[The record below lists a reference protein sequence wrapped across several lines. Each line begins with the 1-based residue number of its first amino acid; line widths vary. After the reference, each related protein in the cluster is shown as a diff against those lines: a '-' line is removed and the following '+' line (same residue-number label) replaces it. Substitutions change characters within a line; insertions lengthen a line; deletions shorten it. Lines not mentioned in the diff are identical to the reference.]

1 MTHREIAKALKDIR
15 PGSEWTLSGDDFAD
29 LEWLDKKATK
39 PTLAEIEA
47 AIANPLP
54 EPEPTVADKLA
65 AAGIN
70 LDELKA
76 ALLLG

>member
-29 LEWLDKKATK
+29 LVWLDEEAEK
-39 PTLAEIEA
+39 PTLAEIQA

-70 LDELKA
+70 IDDLKA
-76 ALLLG
+76 ALLG